1 MVSESGV
8 LPMFLRARAYCLLR
22 TVDLVQGQK
31 NALEVYLDGV
41 RIKRTA
47 YSY

>member
-1 MVSESGV
+1 VCESGV
-8 LPMFLRARAYCLLR
+8 LPTFLRARAYCLLS

-31 NALEVYLDGV
+31 NVLDSYLDGV
-41 RIKRTA
+41 RIKRTS

>member
-1 MVSESGV
+1 MVFESGE

-31 NALEVYLDGV
+31 NVLDSYHDGV
-41 RIKRTA
+41 RIKRAA
-47 YSY
+47 YD

>member
-1 MVSESGV
+1 MVFVSGEQH
-8 LPMFLRARAYCLLR
+8 MFLRVRAYWLLR
-22 TVDLVQGQK
+22 TVDLVQGQM
-31 NALEVYLDGV
+31 NILVVHLDGV

>member
-1 MVSESGV
+1 MVSESGE
-8 LPMFLRARAYCLLR
+8 LPTFLRARAYWLLS

-31 NALEVYLDGV
+31 NVLEVYLDGV